1 VGSIEDEHR
10 FYLESRGVPPEV
22 AERLIVFG
30 FFNDV
35 LDRMPRGVD
44 VEPLRRAVADKL
56 AAEAVLTA
64 GAAS

>member
-1 VGSIEDEHR
+1 
-10 FYLESRGVPPEV
+10 
-22 AERLIVFG
+22 
-30 FFNDV
+30 
-35 LDRMPRGVD
+35 MPRGVD